1 MFSKVN
7 AALFIHLCFF
17 RYFKVDKE
25 EGESSA
31 THLSRK
37 SFKRGIS
44 LASTGNCLKFQS
56 FLKSFRLREV
66 SLLLENL

>member
-1 MFSKVN
+1 MLSKVN
-7 AALFIHLCFF
+7 AALFMHLCFF

-44 LASTGNCLKFQS
+44 LAGTGNYMHLF
-56 FLKSFRLREV
+56 
-66 SLLLENL
+66 